1 MVKNLI
7 FDLGGVILDLAV
19 PQTIIGF
26 SSLSG
31 LSPEIVTELF
41 RSSDAFLAFER
52 GAISEYEFRNAVR
65 ELYNIDASDN
75 EIDECWNAMLL
86 TIPRE
91 RLDLLTRLK
100 TRYRTFLLSNTNTIH
115 LDFLN
120 DKVLPGID
128 GVRNL
133 DDYFHKTYYSHLM
146 AKRKPEPGI
155 FLQVLEENNL
165 NAAETLFLDDNK
177 DNVAGAQVVGLQTVY
192 VDSPDFILQYFH
204 EQRTA

>member
-19 PQTIIGF
+19 PQTIIAF
-26 SSLSG
+26 SRLSG

-41 RSSDAFLAFER
+41 KGSDGFLAFEK
-52 GAISEYEFRNAVR
+52 GTIGEYEFRNFVR
-65 ELYNIDASDN
+65 ELYNVDVSDL

-86 TIPRE
+86 SISKE
-91 RLDLLTRLK
+91 KLDLLTRLK
-100 TRYRTFLLSNTNTIH
+100 SSYRTFLLSNTNTIH
-115 LDFLN
+115 LEYIN
-120 DKVLPGID
+120 EKVLRDFD
-128 GVRNL
+128 GVSSL
-133 DDYFHKTYYSHLM
+133 DDFFHKTYYSHLM
-146 AKRKPEPGI
+146 AKRKPEPEI

-165 NAAETLFLDDNK
+165 KASETLFLDDNT
-177 DNVAGAQVVGLQTVY
+177 DNVEAARAVGLQAVY